1 MSAKVKASSASNP
14 SAQSAKKNR
23 RVRWTDGQ
31 FDFSLLNVLGD
42 FAKSFEG
49 NTIPTESDL
58 ETLLW
63 ALMQQDGNSGM
74 ANGEEA
80 EAQSGGDLGAA
91 GAHGDDVAQQRIKR
105 SKPRKGYEW
114 IDMQVDGQDILG
126 VSSAGGFGD
135 SKAAGG
141 EQVPRSF
148 YGRATKGYESR
159 LKQSGQGDFGVKETV
174 VRPLDLDRTKKFY
187 ADLKVAAQQDYQQIS
202 TILEDALLKYRQRT
216 IDHLALAAIVQTLL
230 KDYPDLLREFFA
242 VTSPDDTV
250 VLPRTEDPKA
260 RIELTMTPVWKM
272 GKEDACKAPLN
283 KKLPTEKGATLSGGG
298 ATQSAAVRAEQASR
312 LLQGP
317 SEDQAKHFLVR
328 ARLVMGD
335 YYPWLLDNLVAMR
348 MSLRANQYAALEKVS
363 LLGPSSTARLMNFEF
378 LTTSNPPHPPFSALL
393 CFICPTSALTP
404 SSRPCPTH

>member
-1 MSAKVKASSASNP
+1 MSDAKAVEKTSSASNP
-14 SAQSAKKNR
+14 SAPPAKKTR

-63 ALMQQDGNSGM
+63 ALMQQDGGSGM
-74 ANGEEA
+74 AVGEEG
-80 EAQSGGDLGAA
+80 EAHSGGGDIGAA
-91 GAHGDDVAQQRIKR
+91 CARADDGGRLKR
-105 SKPRKGYEW
+105 AKPRKGYEW

-126 VSSAGGFGD
+126 VSSAEGFGD

-141 EQVPRSF
+141 EQVRSF

-159 LKQSGQGDFGVKETV
+159 LKLSGQGDFGGNETV
-174 VRPLDLDRTKKFY
+174 IRPLDLERTKKFF

-202 TILEDALLKYRQRT
+202 IILEDALLKYRQRT

-230 KDYPDLLREFFA
+230 KSYPDLLREFFA
-242 VTSPDDTV
+242 VTSPDDSV
-250 VLPRTEDPKA
+250 VLPRPGDPKA
-260 RIELTMTPVWKM
+260 RIELTMTPVWEM
-272 GKEDACKAPLN
+272 TKEDARKAPLN
-283 KKLPTEKGATLSGGG
+283 KKVPIEKGTAFSGGG
-298 ATQSAAVRAEQASR
+298 ATQSAAARAEQASR

-317 SEDQAKHFLVR
+317 TEDQAKHFLVR

-363 LLGPSSTARLMNFEF
+363 VFLALQELQANDFNFN
-378 LTTSNPPHPPFSALL
+378 TTPPPPPFSA
-393 CFICPTSALTP
+393 IVPPA
-404 SSRPCPTH
+404 R